1 MIYHAFDYFCDEKT
15 NPSLVLMLANLY
27 AETYQQI
34 NGTHIHNFSH
44 GKPSAAKLD

>member
-1 MIYHAFDYFCDEKT
+1 MIYYAFDYFCDEKT
-15 NPSLVLMLANLY
+15 NPSLKLANVY

-44 GKPSAAKLD
+44 GKPSAAKLG